1 MFAKTSE
8 SESAII
14 IPPIKKAKIMAMKGI
29 KVALRNDSSFFN
41 II

>member
-14 IPPIKKAKIMAMKGI
+14 IPPIEKAKIMAKNGRN
-29 KVALRNDSSFFN
+29 VALRIDSSFFN

>member
-14 IPPIKKAKIMAMKGI
+14 IPPIKNAKIIAKNGRN
-29 KVALRNDSSFFN
+29 VALRIDSSFFN
-41 II
+41 TI